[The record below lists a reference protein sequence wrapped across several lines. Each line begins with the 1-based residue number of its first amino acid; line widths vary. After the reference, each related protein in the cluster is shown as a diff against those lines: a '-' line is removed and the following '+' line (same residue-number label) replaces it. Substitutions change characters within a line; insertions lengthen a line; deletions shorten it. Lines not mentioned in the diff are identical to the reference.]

1 MGTLEVVIFALWIAP
16 VIGVSLAFRIQK
28 EAAKRELREFT
39 SDRCVEPSIARH
51 VIDETI
57 PVASFAG
64 YSSDTA
70 LTDVVTRHKLC
81 LN

>member
-16 VIGVSLAFRIQK
+16 VIGVSLAFRIQSK
-28 EAAKRELREFT
+28 AARRELREFT
-39 SDRCVEPSIARH
+39 TDRAVEYSAARRLVH
-51 VIDETI
+51 EVE

-64 YSSDTA
+64 YSSDLA
-70 LTDVVTRHKLC
+70 PADVATSYRLC